1 MKKIVYSVMAVVGLI
16 AISCNNNNSSPAPAS
31 PSAPSN
37 GATTSKSFSNVTFN
51 STNMYFSTSSNS
63 NVTLDSNQAKLVA
76 STIDI
81 TYTYDPGYSAPGFL
95 DAITRSSHAYYWN
108 GQTFLQANWA
118 NVSKQVI
125 WYKTTYLSFSSTVF
139 EDAKADQS
147 KIGVLFSD
155 TTKVYKTNGHG
166 VWPNG
171 TWYGG
176 RNGTTGFAQYQIIG
190 FKRVADGK
198 RGLMKLV
205 SIPSILNTQTV
216 ADIIIEN

>member
-1 MKKIVYSVMAVVGLI
+1 MKKAFYSVLAFTSFI
-16 AISCNNNNSSPAPAS
+16 IISCNNNNSPAPSS
-31 PSAPSN
+31 PSTPSN
-37 GATTSKSFSNVTFN
+37 NATAPKSFSNVTFN
-51 STNMYFSTSSNS
+51 STNMYFSTSGNS

-95 DAITRSSHAYYWN
+95 DAVTRSSHSYYWN
-108 GQTFLQANWA
+108 GQNFIQANWA
-118 NVSKQVI
+118 NVSKQII

-139 EDAKADQS
+139 DDAKADQS

-176 RNGTTGFAQYQIIG
+176 RNGNTGFAQYQIIG
-190 FKRVADGK
+190 FKRVSDGK

-205 SIPSILNTQTV
+205 SVPSLINTQTV